1 MEELSVKKLGKYSDF
16 VNRIVDAA
24 LSKLT
29 RNFSKYRTSL
39 ISDEDMTSIIERTK
53 HDFPSSFLFQNGM
66 ILLERVRGTD
76 KRKKELGAL
85 WGFISAIRKRNASL
99 CLSLAAI
106 ISLSLAAS
114 SVSDNTIKF
123 VCHLGIAAS
132 KDVTNRTM
140 KRIAKDSANTWEWQA
155 MQQFIVLFFD
165 NMQYALP
172 QKIQCEGRSTN
183 MVEGTSRFARKVTP
197 FVVSPETG
205 PFVTNE
211 GQPELTFVDQ
221 RVPAPLGLPPLE
233 TLTDRQFKKLL
244 ESKDGLRNALQ
255 VDVLRDVF
263 KQHASPSSTFDV
275 HKMLPT
281 SGSRSD
287 SYLSH
292 LRKCLKYGAFWQFLS
307 SDHTIE
313 QSNHFIGPMPPQ
325 HDDSTQ

>member
-29 RNFSKYRTSL
+29 RNFSKYQTSL

-66 ILLERVRGTD
+66 ILPERVRGTD
-76 KRKKELGAL
+76 ERKKELGAL

-132 KDVTNRTM
+132 KDVINRTM

-155 MQQFIVLFFD
+155 MQQFIVLFFN

-172 QKIQCEGRSTN
+172 QKIQCEGSSTN

-197 FVVSPETG
+197 FVVSPETV

-233 TLTDRQFKKLL
+233 TLTDRQFKKLF
-244 ESKDGLRNALQ
+244 G
-255 VDVLRDVF
+255 
-263 KQHASPSSTFDV
+263 
-275 HKMLPT
+275 
-281 SGSRSD
+281 
-287 SYLSH
+287 
-292 LRKCLKYGAFWQFLS
+292 
-307 SDHTIE
+307 I
-313 QSNHFIGPMPPQ
+313 
-325 HDDSTQ
+325 

>member
-1 MEELSVKKLGKYSDF
+1 MECAHARSDLFMLLMLSRNFCEARRRNCSELKRSSERAILRQEKETSQARGACLSELDLQLDDVHRLQMEELSVKKLGKYSDF
-16 VNRIVDAA
+16 VNGIVDAA

-66 ILLERVRGTD
+66 ILPERVRGTD
-76 KRKKELGAL
+76 ERKKELGAL

-132 KDVTNRTM
+132 KDVINRTM

-172 QKIQCEGRSTN
+172 QKIQCEGR
-183 MVEGTSRFARKVTP
+183 
-197 FVVSPETG
+197 
-205 PFVTNE
+205 
-211 GQPELTFVDQ
+211 
-221 RVPAPLGLPPLE
+221 
-233 TLTDRQFKKLL
+233 
-244 ESKDGLRNALQ
+244 
-255 VDVLRDVF
+255 
-263 KQHASPSSTFDV
+263 
-275 HKMLPT
+275 
-281 SGSRSD
+281 
-287 SYLSH
+287 
-292 LRKCLKYGAFWQFLS
+292 
-307 SDHTIE
+307 
-313 QSNHFIGPMPPQ
+313 
-325 HDDSTQ
+325 